1 LKSPFRGFEAS
12 ENKWMNWLYMDYM
25 ALTQRD
31 DPKKMIDPRKNDT
44 SFIKLADKAVIQ
56 NSSISDP
63 WDDPVI
69 TVGPGAAERQSQS
82 HCHALTPKAPH

>member
-1 LKSPFRGFEAS
+1 MEELTIH
-12 ENKWMNWLYMDYM
+12 WDYMDYIDYM

-44 SFIKLADKAVIQ
+44 SFIKLADKAVHIQ
-56 NSSISDP
+56 NSSISDL